1 MKSSA
6 LAVILVS
13 FIASTTIAFGCAYE
27 SNPDYFNC
35 TEVGHF
41 PNLNDPTCTTYFCC
55 SERDDQFIKELKTC
69 VVDTYFN
76 EDTGGCDY
84 LYQCPCR
91 EAETKKS
98 TDCVVDSSAQFTCT
112 EPGCF
117 PNPADPYCK
126 SYISCYAAKSG
137 KIYKSTY
144 SCPYGTFFDSAGGAG
159 GCSIVNNCPCQENA

>member
-55 SERDDQFIKELKTC
+55 SERDDQFIKELKT
-69 VVDTYFN
+69 VH
-76 EDTGGCDY
+76 
-84 LYQCPCR
+84 
-91 EAETKKS
+91 AEKRRRRSRPTASS
-98 TDCVVDSSAQFTCT
+98 TAAPSS
-112 EPGCF
+112 
-117 PNPADPYCK
+117 PAPSRDVSPIPPIPIARATSPVTPLK
-126 SYISCYAAKSG
+126 
-137 KIYKSTY
+137 
-144 SCPYGTFFDSAGGAG
+144 AGRFINRLILVLTVLFLIALGALAG
-159 GCSIVNNCPCQENA
+159 VLS